1 MILDYTMILDYC
13 SHFGDSE
20 RSDAVLFRRF
30 FPLNPFA
37 SLPSRLYDSFSFTR
51 LEGSQ
56 RTKYK
61 EKYKGESIWT

>member
-30 FPLNPFA
+30 FPWIRLRVFRLDYTILSV
-37 SLPSRLYDSFSFTR
+37 SLD
-51 LEGSQ
+51 
-56 RTKYK
+56 
-61 EKYKGESIWT
+61 